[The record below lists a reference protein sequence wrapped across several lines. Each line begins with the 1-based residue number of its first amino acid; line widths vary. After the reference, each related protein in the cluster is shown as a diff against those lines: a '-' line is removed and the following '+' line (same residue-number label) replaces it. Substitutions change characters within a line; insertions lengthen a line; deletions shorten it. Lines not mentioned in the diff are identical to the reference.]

1 MHRVQL
7 AFVFSLLAGVAV
19 SQAAFGCELCRD
31 AVVTG
36 SGGAS
41 VSFNG
46 SIYWMLGGLFAVMTM
61 VGRLMYKTVNESE
74 ARSPDMLRRR

>member
-1 MHRVQL
+1 MKWRWI
-7 AFVFSLLAGVAV
+7 AFVASLAIGQ
-19 SQAAFGCELCRD
+19 STFGCELCRD

-36 SGGAS
+36 GGTA

>member
-1 MHRVQL
+1 MKLRWIVFAASL
-7 AFVFSLLAGVAV
+7 AIGPST
-19 SQAAFGCELCRD
+19 FGCELCRD

-36 SGGAS
+36 AAGNA

-61 VGRLMYKTVNESE
+61 VGRLMYKTVNESA